1 MLQGASTKNL
11 IMAPDDSSILEDA
24 SSPSKKNHISV
35 LVSMLNEKNK
45 YIRQLHKKIDK
56 LNDLIN
62 TEKKTSPSRN
72 IMSKGKLSPSNLSK
86 SRSN

>member
-1 MLQGASTKNL
+1 
-11 IMAPDDSSILEDA
+11 MAPDDSFILEDA

-86 SRSN
+86 SRGN